1 MPEQE
6 LKKGQLLADLVTHSG
21 YKVLMEDIFEDII
34 KFEEKVLW
42 SVPGPKA
49 RAVQVEIVATM
60 RAYLTKAKTKI
71 SNTIKDAQ
79 AAERNRDVQETQRT
93 GRR

>member
-1 MPEQE
+1 M
-6 LKKGQLLADLVTHSG
+6 ADLTTHSG
-21 YKVLMEDIFEDII
+21 YKVLMEDIFEAKI
-34 KFEEKVLW
+34 KYEEGVLW
-42 SVPGPKA
+42 TVPGPKA

-60 RAYLTKAKTKI
+60 RAFLETAKIKI

-79 AAERNRDVQETQRT
+79 AAERNKHVQETQRT